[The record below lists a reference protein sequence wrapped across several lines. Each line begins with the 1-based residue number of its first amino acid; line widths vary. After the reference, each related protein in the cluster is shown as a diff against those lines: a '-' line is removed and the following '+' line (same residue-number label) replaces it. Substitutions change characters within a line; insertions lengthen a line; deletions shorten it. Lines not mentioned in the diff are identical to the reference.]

1 MRMLARGVRF
11 AGLSAVRVASLGGLL
26 VGLVLARGGAPV
38 LGTALAASAAILYV
52 ALERRRP
59 DGGFWLFYV
68 AAFLVFAGLRQ
79 LADGLGAPVRAGY
92 VIALDAGL
100 PGAEIP
106 TVWLQRLAFDPG
118 RVAVWDVA
126 AVAVHT
132 SYFVVPHIVAFALW
146 RQGSALFRRY
156 CLALLGAV
164 YAGLLTCML
173 VPTTPPW
180 LASQEGLLPR
190 VWHVVPS
197 VWNRADEAVYAN
209 GEAAVGPNAV
219 AAMPSLHMAGAV
231 LVALVLWRAAPR
243 LRPIALAYPAAMGLT
258 LVYTGEHY
266 VADVALGVA
275 VAAAAWAWAPAVAR
289 RVATFR
295 PRSRAA
301 VPVLERP

>member
-1 MRMLARGVRF
+1 MLLLARVVRF
-11 AGLSAVRVASLGGLL
+11 AGLSAVRVASLAGLL
-26 VGLVLARGGAPV
+26 FGLVLARGGAPV
-38 LGTALAASAAILYV
+38 LGTALAATAALLYV

-68 AAFLVFAGLRQ
+68 AAFLVFAALRQ
-79 LADGLGAPVRAGY
+79 VADGLGAPVRAGY
-92 VIALDAGL
+92 VIALDASL

-118 RVAVWDVA
+118 RIAAWDVA

-132 SYFVVPHIVAFALW
+132 SYFVVPHVVAFLLW
-146 RQGSALFRRY
+146 RQGSELFRRY

-173 VPTTPPW
+173 LPTTPPW
-180 LASQEGLLPR
+180 LAAQEGRLPR
-190 VWHVVPS
+190 VWHVVPA
-197 VWNRADEAVYAN
+197 VWNHADESVYTQ

-231 LVALVLWRAAPR
+231 LVALAIWRALPWA
-243 LRPIALAYPAAMGLT
+243 RPLAIAYPAAMALT

-266 VADVALGVA
+266 VADVAAGA
-275 VAAAAWAWAPAVAR
+275 VLAAAAWAWAPALAR
-289 RVATFR
+289 RLAALR
-295 PRSRAA
+295 PTP
-301 VPVLERP
+301 VPALERR